1 MIIEIPKLTISTRAG
16 DVVIEPMRMGKL
28 KAFSDAIQP
37 VFGEIASMVG
47 DDAKQQDIPSLI
59 ARHYDDLVALVCVA
73 CPVQRA
79 HIDDMHLD
87 DFVSLVGAVIEV
99 NADFF
104 TKSLLPTMKGVFG
117 SLREKVLPALS
128 NLSGPTAS
136 SA

>member
-1 MIIEIPKLTISTRAG
+1 MIIEIPQLTVSIRAG
-16 DVVIEPMRMGKL
+16 DVIIEPMRMGKL

-37 VFGEIASMVG
+37 VFSEIASMVS
-47 DDAKQQDIPSLI
+47 DDARQKDIPTLI
-59 ARHYDDLVALVCVA
+59 AKHYDDLAALVCVA
-73 CPVQRA
+73 CPVQRTT
-79 HIDDMHLD
+79 IDDMHLD
-87 DFVSLVGAVIEV
+87 EFVSLVGAIIEV